1 MPPYSPPALL
11 DMMVDVRGVTAGRRG
26 QEQSCIERTVG
37 ASTFVY
43 GAPKTTSAFRSRLEE
58 FT

>member
-43 GAPKTTSAFRSRLEE
+43 VRLKRRRL
-58 FT
+58 FDPG